1 MKFTS
6 VAVLALFL
14 ANTQAVTLIKETKAK
29 AKDDCGGKWCNKG
42 LAYDFDEGTLHKAE
56 ADNVAK
62 THAFNGATKAQESAA
77 GAKAAAKAAAAAT
90 AAADYEAGSAKSST
104 AGTFAGTSYKSG
116 DYSGAES
123 SKNAAVTAKEASLDA
138 SLKAFDDDVEKT
150 HVLNR
155 KNRDLDSATSAK
167 ARSDANLKSNQ
178 ERVVYE
184 KDQLH
189 RGENQDR
196 LKELDEKD
204 RAKTSEIDGKHDE
217 RERSN
222 GKLFKGLASF

>member
-14 ANTQAVTLIKETKAK
+14 ANTQAVNLNKEAK

-42 LAYDFDEGTLHKAE
+42 LSYDFDEATLHKAE

-62 THAFNGATKAQESAA
+62 THAFNGATKAQET
-77 GAKAAAKAAAAAT
+77 AAANHAAASAAAAAT
-90 AAADYEAGSAKSST
+90 AAADAEAGAAKSEASAK
-104 AGTFAGTSYKSG
+104 FAGTHYKSG
-116 DYSGAES
+116 EFSGAES
-123 SKNAAVTAKEASLDA
+123 TNAAAVKAKEATLDA
-138 SLKAFDDDVEKT
+138 SLKAFDDQVEKT
-150 HVLNR
+150 HILNR
-155 KNRDLDSATSAK
+155 KNRDLAAATAAK
-167 ARSDANLKSNQ
+167 AASDANLKSNQ
-178 ERVVYE
+178 ERVAYE

-204 RAKTSEIDGKHDE
+204 KAKTSEIDGKHDE
-217 RERSN
+217 RERAN
-222 GKLFKGLASF
+222 GRLFKALASF